1 MILNT
6 SNVLKLGQILSKS
19 QNLEII
25 DIIAESGNSKDIV
38 LNDTTIFQKMKNV
51 NKKINKQV
59 VQNILKELWDFE
71 LISSEPRNITIDNR
85 TKTVDSYSLSAK
97 GNALISNVENILNKQ
112 KVPDVITI
120 NNAKSLIADLHQ
132 LQDPQNEETL
142 ISAYQNITANMQIIK
157 DAFFVTSRQ
166 IKNKMNEPMDENTDI
181 QKKLSAFQK
190 AELPII
196 EQLRPLDTEFDKIL
210 REPDTLNNL
219 AEALS
224 NNDFELIMSTSA
236 IERNIKQEKV
246 HQELIETFKQYQS
259 VSYLNNQNANTLAG
273 LVEAVHEGLDNLTNQ
288 IINKINNNK
297 TLINLADLLEQR
309 RTEVLDDM
317 YSIQLFA
324 EKHAPLDQDS
334 EIELKPKAITDFHF
348 ELVQKEQENR
358 KAIAILNE
366 NPQSKAIHEKLVK
379 ESIAGHND
387 ILQLVNNN
395 EITIDGS
402 LELQTARAR
411 DILWS
416 TLVADKNQTVHGLG
430 FDLKRISQNPGMSQ
444 IKVISENNTI
454 TIPETWKI
462 QVNIRKDYN
471 PNHG

>member
-71 LISSEPRNITIDNR
+71 LIASEPRNITIDNR

-120 NNAKSLIADLHQ
+120 NNAKSLISDLHQ

-309 RTEVLDDM
+309 RTEMLDDM